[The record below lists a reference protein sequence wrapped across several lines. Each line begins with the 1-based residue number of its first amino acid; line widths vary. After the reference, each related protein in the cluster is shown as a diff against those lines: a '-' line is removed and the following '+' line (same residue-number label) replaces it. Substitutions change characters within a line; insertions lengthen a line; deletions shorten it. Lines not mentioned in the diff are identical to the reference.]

1 MKGFKKMLFGEK
13 MPDKQDPK
21 YKERYERDVAA
32 GRKFA
37 KTLRI
42 DKAAAKVQKF
52 ADIHRTLFLVI
63 VFSFVAFIFGFNIFR
78 IVKVYNRGEERRTAT
93 ELQDSLLKARHD
105 RLVSPIGVSG
115 VGISFGADRIF
126 DVLNQLD
133 LYPKEAVNGT
143 QLLFINFGEKEAA
156 FSMNVLTEVR
166 AAGIRAEI
174 FPDASKMK
182 KQMGYANSK
191 AIPFV
196 ALVGEN
202 EMNEGKVTLKNMET
216 GEQKMVTPQEL
227 VSELK

>member
-13 MPDKQDPK
+13 VPDKQDPK

-105 RLVSPIGVSG
+105 RLVSPIQKS
-115 VGISFGADRIF
+115 D
-126 DVLNQLD
+126 N
-133 LYPKEAVNGT
+133 PK
-143 QLLFINFGEKEAA
+143 IKE
-156 FSMNVLTEVR
+156 
-166 AAGIRAEI
+166 
-174 FPDASKMK
+174 
-182 KQMGYANSK
+182 Q
-191 AIPFV
+191 
-196 ALVGEN
+196 
-202 EMNEGKVTLKNMET
+202 
-216 GEQKMVTPQEL
+216 
-227 VSELK
+227 

>member
-105 RLVSPIGVSG
+105 RLVSPIQKSLLVKPC
-115 VGISFGADRIF
+115 RH
-126 DVLNQLD
+126 
-133 LYPKEAVNGT
+133 YKERQQGKQQYNRT
-143 QLLFINFGEKEAA
+143 KTENHINFY
-156 FSMNVLTEVR
+156 F
-166 AAGIRAEI
+166 
-174 FPDASKMK
+174 
-182 KQMGYANSK
+182 
-191 AIPFV
+191 
-196 ALVGEN
+196 
-202 EMNEGKVTLKNMET
+202 
-216 GEQKMVTPQEL
+216 
-227 VSELK
+227 

>member
-78 IVKVYNRGEERRTAT
+78 IVKVYNRGEERRTGCRLT
-93 ELQDSLLKARHD
+93 ELAKWD
-105 RLVSPIGVSG
+105 
-115 VGISFGADRIF
+115 
-126 DVLNQLD
+126 
-133 LYPKEAVNGT
+133 
-143 QLLFINFGEKEAA
+143 
-156 FSMNVLTEVR
+156 
-166 AAGIRAEI
+166 
-174 FPDASKMK
+174 
-182 KQMGYANSK
+182 KQPYC
-191 AIPFV
+191 PF
-196 ALVGEN
+196 
-202 EMNEGKVTLKNMET
+202 
-216 GEQKMVTPQEL
+216 
-227 VSELK
+227 

>member
-37 KTLRI
+37 
-42 DKAAAKVQKF
+42 KAAAKVQKF

-105 RLVSPIGVSG
+105 RLVSPIQKS
-115 VGISFGADRIF
+115 D
-126 DVLNQLD
+126 N
-133 LYPKEAVNGT
+133 PK
-143 QLLFINFGEKEAA
+143 IKE
-156 FSMNVLTEVR
+156 
-166 AAGIRAEI
+166 
-174 FPDASKMK
+174 
-182 KQMGYANSK
+182 Q
-191 AIPFV
+191 
-196 ALVGEN
+196 
-202 EMNEGKVTLKNMET
+202 
-216 GEQKMVTPQEL
+216 
-227 VSELK
+227 